1 MKPVC
6 FAFLMA
12 AASLPAR
19 AEPSAAPI
27 LRIDAGTHVTQ
38 ITRIAVDRQGR
49 FIATGSYD
57 QTIRLWSL
65 PGLELIRT
73 VRLPID
79 LERQGAIYG
88 LALSPDSSTIA
99 AGGWTGGWSG
109 EGDWCIYIVSVADG
123 SLRRT
128 LCGLP
133 HRVMDLAYSADGRYL
148 ASTMK
153 AGLGLRVYRTGD
165 YGIAAEDGDYGG
177 SSNWVEFD
185 KSGRLVTAALDGKV
199 RLYDPQFRR
208 IAVRAMPEGRI
219 PFTAAFSPDGT
230 KIAVGYGEDDA
241 ERVGAV
247 DVISGQDL
255 SPLFRPDLRG
265 VSNGYLSRVA
275 WSSDGRSLYAGGT
288 FQSNGKF
295 AVRRWTDEGR
305 GRGETLRAAAPDRI
319 LHLASV
325 PGGGLAFTGVF
336 PYIGLLGRDDRLVG
350 ERRAA
355 LADYRGIA
363 DQLAVSAD
371 GLSVQFAFEASGTRP
386 AHFSLATRTM
396 APGAAPER
404 DGLFRPRVDAAGLE
418 VRDWDGGFR
427 PKLNGRPIVLDNYE
441 QALSLAIDHD
451 GGAFVLGTIWRLR
464 RIRADGEAL
473 WSVRVPAPVLGM
485 TSTPDRRLLVAAL
498 GDGTLRWY
506 ALKDGKWLAAVLPH
520 PDEKRWVAWTSTGYF
535 DASAGG
541 DGLIG
546 WHVNRGRE
554 QAADFFPAAR
564 FRGALYRPEVV
575 AKTVELLD
583 EAGALKSRGL
593 AAAVKNVSE
602 LLPPVIEI
610 VAPGDGATVDR
621 EQFPVEYRVRTP
633 SGEAVTEIR
642 LLRNGRQVGTF
653 APPPPA
659 KGAFG
664 GTFAVLSPPAD
675 HELVLLAANRH
686 TVSEPARIRLHWR
699 GAAAAEA
706 RAPNL
711 FVLAVGVSDYV
722 DKELKLEYPANDARS
737 FVKALESQEG
747 RAFAK
752 VTARILADGAATRAA
767 VESELAALHRSARP
781 DDLVVVFIAGHGV
794 DEAEGGYHFLP
805 VDTDIKRIGRTALPY
820 SVLKRELAAVRANVV
835 LFIDTCHSGDAF
847 GRRGAT
853 TDVNRLVND
862 LTSAEYGMLVFAAS
876 TGEQVAFESPAWG
889 NGAFTKAVIEGLSGE
904 AAYRGRPYITAG
916 MLDVYV
922 SERVKELTG
931 GRQTPVSGKPLTLP
945 DVRLALIKEARK

>member
-1 MKPVC
+1 MQPGW
-6 FAFLMA
+6 FAFFLTA
-12 AASLPAR
+12 AASLPAL
-19 AEPSAAPI
+19 AQPSAAPM
-27 LRIDAGTHVTQ
+27 LRIDTGTHVTQ

-49 FIATGSYD
+49 FFATGSYD

-79 LERQGAIYG
+79 AERQGAIYG
-88 LALSPDSSTIA
+88 LALSPDSATLA

-109 EGDWCIYIVSVADG
+109 EGDWCIYLVSVADG
-123 SLRRT
+123 KLTRT

-148 ASTMK
+148 ATTMK
-153 AGLGLRVYRTGD
+153 GGLGLRVYRTSD
-165 YGIAAEDGDYGG
+165 YGVAAEDGDYGG

-185 KSGRLVTAALDGKV
+185 GSGRLVTAALDGKV
-199 RLYDPQFRR
+199 RLYDAQLRR
-208 IAVRAMPEGRI
+208 IALRAMPEGRI
-219 PFTAAFSPDGT
+219 PFTATFSPDGT
-230 KIAVGYGEDDA
+230 KIAVGYGEDDT
-241 ERVGAV
+241 ERVGTV

-255 SPLFRPDLRG
+255 SPLFQPDLRE
-265 VSNGYLSRVA
+265 VNGHLSRLA
-275 WSSDGRSLYAGGT
+275 WSFDGRSLYAGGT
-288 FQSNGKF
+288 FQANGKF
-295 AVRRWTDEGR
+295 ALRRWTDEGR
-305 GRGETLRAAAPDRI
+305 GRAETLRAAAPGRI
-319 LHLASV
+319 LHLVSV
-325 PGGGLAFTGVF
+325 PGGGLLFTGTL
-336 PYIGLLGRDDRLVG
+336 PYIGLLGRDDRLAV

-355 LADYRGIA
+355 LADYRGIG
-363 DQLAVSAD
+363 DELAVSAD
-371 GLSVQFAFEASGTRP
+371 GLSVQFAFEASGARP

-396 APGAAPER
+396 GPGAAQAR
-404 DGLFRPRVDAAGLE
+404 DSLVRPRVDAPGLE
-418 VRDWDGGFR
+418 LRDWDGGFR
-427 PKLNGRPIVLDNYE
+427 PKLNGRPIALDNYE

-464 RIRADGEAL
+464 RIRADGEPL

-506 ALKDGKWLAAVLPH
+506 SLKDGRWLAAVLPH

-546 WHVNRGRE
+546 WHVNRGRD
-554 QAADFFPAAR
+554 QPADFFPAAR
-564 FRGALYRPEVV
+564 FREALYRPEVV
-575 AKTVELLD
+575 SKTIELLD
-583 EAGALKSRGL
+583 EATALKSRGL
-593 AAAVKNVSE
+593 AAPVKSVAE

-610 VAPGDGATVDR
+610 VAPRDGETVAA
-621 EQFPVEYRVRTP
+621 EQFPVDYRVRTP

-642 LLRNGRQVGTF
+642 VLRNGRQVGTI

-659 KGAFG
+659 KGTFG
-664 GTFAVLSPPAD
+664 GVVAVLSPPAD

-686 TVSEPARIRLHWR
+686 TVSEPARVRLHWR
-699 GAAAAEA
+699 GAAAET
-706 RAPNL
+706 RTPNL
-711 FVLAVGVSDYV
+711 FVLAIGVSDYV
-722 DKELKLEYPANDARS
+722 NPELKLEYPANDARS
-737 FVKALESQEG
+737 FVKALETQTG
-747 RAFAK
+747 GAFAK

-767 VESELAALHRSARP
+767 IEAELASLQGSAKP
-781 DDLVVVFIAGHGV
+781 EDLVIVFIAGHGV
-794 DEAEGGYHFLP
+794 DEADGGYHFLP
-805 VDTDIKRIGRTALPY
+805 VDTDIKQIRRTALPY
-820 SVLKRELAAVRANVV
+820 AVLRRGLGAVRASVV

-862 LTSAEYGMLVFAAS
+862 LTSAEHGMLVFAAS